1 MGDVNTVGLKRSFVT
16 LCRDL
21 GGIGVDRHGKLSS
34 KVPERLRVETK
45 KAPIFYIGAFLV
57 SRLLSV
63 DFCDF

>member
-34 KVPERLRVETK
+34 KVPERLRVDFQE
-45 KAPIFYIGAFLV
+45 GADIKNR
-57 SRLLSV
+57 RLFGFRASV
-63 DFCDF
+63 GGLL

>member
-34 KVPERLRVETK
+34 KVPERLRVDFQK
-45 KAPIFYIGAFLV
+45 GADIKN
-57 SRLLSV
+57 RLLFGFQASV
-63 DFCDF
+63 GRLL